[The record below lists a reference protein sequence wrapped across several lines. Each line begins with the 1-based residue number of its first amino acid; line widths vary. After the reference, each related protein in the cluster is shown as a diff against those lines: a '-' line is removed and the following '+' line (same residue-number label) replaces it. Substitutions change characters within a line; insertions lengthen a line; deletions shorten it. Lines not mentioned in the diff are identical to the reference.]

1 MAFPKNGAHYS
12 QINGF
17 VPGDGT
23 AVIDRHGGTY
33 FGEIWKVT
41 IILLIT
47 HRGPLV
53 SGPVFLA
60 GNILGI
66 SVLDLG
72 KSLK

>member
-1 MAFPKNGAHYS
+1 MPIIQA

-17 VPGDGT
+17 VSGDGT

-33 FGEIWKVT
+33 FGEVWKV

-60 GNILGI
+60 GNLLGT
-66 SVLDLG
+66 SVLNLG